1 MERHTV
7 ILVMT
12 LCVMGIITC
21 ILWGERDAER
31 DIRFSAEQRLAE
43 TQEKLGAAED
53 ARKTAEEAWLV
64 EKASWKAALEDVTRE
79 RDALLSNTF
88 CAGDVYGHTR
98 GFDTIKRLTFSPK

>member
-43 TQEKLGAAED
+43 TQEKLGA
-53 ARKTAEEAWLV
+53 TEEAWLV

-79 RDALLSNTF
+79 RDALLSSAFAQETF
-88 CAGDVYGHTR
+88 MATPGD
-98 GFDTIKRLTFSPK
+98 LTP

>member
-88 CAGDVYGHTR
+88 ASE
-98 GFDTIKRLTFSPK
+98 TFMATPGNLAP

>member
-1 MERHTV
+1 MYSLGRTG
-7 ILVMT
+7 
-12 LCVMGIITC
+12 CGA
-21 ILWGERDAER
+21 RY
-31 DIRFSAEQRLAE
+31 S

-88 CAGDVYGHTR
+88 AQETFMATPGD
-98 GFDTIKRLTFSPK
+98 LTP